1 MDRESIPQPSRQ
13 SLRALDALNFFL
25 ADVQGG
31 VGPFLAVI
39 LTSTYNWSPADVGI
53 AMSAAGVA
61 LTTSDLETS

>member
-1 MDRESIPQPSRQ
+1 MNAETAPQPSRQ

-39 LTSTYNWSPADVGI
+39 LTATYH
-53 AMSAAGVA
+53 
-61 LTTSDLETS
+61 